1 VEDKIFDIEGSP
13 ELIQKLAANADSSG
27 VEHSEP
33 VSTESLADPLQAP
46 IGGPE
51 VKEYFELLVLLFKTA
66 AAAAG
71 FFGAIRNVLKDY
83 EGQPL
88 TVKDRKTGKV
98 TKLTSE
104 TSEAEIREAFK
115 Q

>member
-13 ELIQKLAANADSSG
+13 ELIKKLAATADSCG

-51 VKEYFELLVLLFKTA
+51 VKEYLELLVILFKTGV
-66 AAAAG
+66 AAAG

-83 EGQPL
+83 KGQPL
-88 TVKDRKTGKV
+88 TVKDRKTGTV

-104 TSEAEIREAFK
+104 TSDAEIREVF